1 MSVAEELG
9 LEGDIGGLLAQ
20 AESRWDEWGR
30 LHPSLG
36 QLTGLDVL
44 RVWLR
49 TADPAEVDDVLLGL
63 ATLAA
68 LDGGDDAAAAAV
80 LAWALLPGARTMA
93 NRLRNLTPRI
103 DEVVA
108 AQLWV
113 EVRTFRWRHRRKV
126 AAWVLRETRNGVLR
140 ECGAAAAVRRSDPTW
155 HATVLIPPD
164 SREGI
169 GVYDRA
175 DKFAT
180 QTASEELLD
189 VLDSAC
195 EQSVISEK
203 DRTLLLCLVEAADR
217 IDITR
222 AGRGHSG
229 IMANRVSEAIASQRG
244 ISARTVR
251 RRALR
256 SLEALS
262 SAYRHND
269 LRVSA

>member
-36 QLTGLDVL
+36 QLAGLDVL

-108 AQLWV
+108 ARAVGGGSHLPVAPSAEGGRLGVAGNPERGAARMWRRSRGAAIRPHV
-113 EVRTFRWRHRRKV
+113 ARHR
-126 AAWVLRETRNGVLR
+126 L
-140 ECGAAAAVRRSDPTW
+140 D
-155 HATVLIPPD
+155 PPD

-195 EQSVISEK
+195 EQSVISDK

-222 AGRGHSG
+222 VGRGHSG